1 MCGTHFE
8 GQVEG
13 HVGSKIE
20 QKTTSK
26 IRRFFDRILEHLGI
40 DFGGFSRPN
49 IGSRTVLNIG
59 STKSPKWCFR
69 LGESSIFENLGRS
82 EIVAKSVENDAQHD
96 VRKKIDSESDFG
108 RMLGVKLRPCWRKN
122 RTKNHIENISRF
134 LTKKDFTPHSFGEEF
149 VGQGPPGSPT

>member
-1 MCGTHFE
+1 MG
-8 GQVEG
+8 
-13 HVGSKIE
+13 
-20 QKTTSK
+20 
-26 IRRFFDRILEHLGI
+26 
-40 DFGGFSRPN
+40 PN

-108 RMLGVKLRPCWRKN
+108 RMLGVKLRPCWNKN
-122 RTKNHIENISRF
+122 RSKKCFENLSQF
-134 LTKKDFTPHSFGEEF
+134 LSKKDFTPRSLGEEF
-149 VGQGPPGSPT
+149 VGQGPPGSHT